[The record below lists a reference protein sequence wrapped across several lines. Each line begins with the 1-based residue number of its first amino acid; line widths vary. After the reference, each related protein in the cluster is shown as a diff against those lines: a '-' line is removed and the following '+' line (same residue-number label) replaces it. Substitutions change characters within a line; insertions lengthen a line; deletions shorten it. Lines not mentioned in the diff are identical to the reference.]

1 MRTGTGTSTLIVLR
15 HAKAVPG
22 LGVADIDRTLN
33 DRGRR
38 DAVAAG
44 EWLRANDLVPDLVLC
59 STAARTRET
68 LALLDVGGEV
78 SYESGIYDNDPDGLL
93 ALVNQTPDDV
103 RRLLL
108 VGHNPSVHQL
118 VHDLTG
124 EAPNTFPTCAI
135 AVIGLPDGWAAAR
148 CGAGTLRTFRSPR
161 D

>member
-1 MRTGTGTSTLIVLR
+1 MRTGTGTSTLIVVR

-22 LGVADIDRTLN
+22 LGIADIDRTLN

-38 DAVAAG
+38 DAEAAG
-44 EWLRANDLVPDLVLC
+44 EWLRANDLVPDAVLC
-59 STAARTRET
+59 SPAARTRET
-68 LALLDVGGEV
+68 LALLDVDGEV
-78 SYESGIYDNDPDGLL
+78 SYESGIYDNDPDELL
-93 ALVNQTPDDV
+93 ELVNRTPDEV

-124 EAPNTFPTCAI
+124 EAPDTFPTCAI
-135 AVIGLPDGWAAAR
+135 AVIELPGDWAEAR
-148 CGAGTLRTFRSPR
+148 RGAGTLRAVRTPK